1 MDLEAQ
7 LAEQLAEQQEAL
19 QGVQQ
24 LLEADPGSEETAAL
38 LEELQAGKALGWA
51 LHTGPAAVDCIP
63 MCLRNADRIR
73 LPRRHPRHRRGTAG
87 AEAAAPAAGA

>member
-38 LEELQAGKALGWA
+38 LEELQAGEHCGDWRSQDLSAARQSHVALTHLSIA
-51 LHTGPAAVDCIP
+51 CPPQASAT
-63 MCLRNADRIR
+63 
-73 LPRRHPRHRRGTAG
+73 PRRRCWA
-87 AEAAAPAAGA
+87 